1 MLLGDITDY
10 TEIGDWT
17 YILLAIL
24 LIDLVVLFLTK
35 YFPDLLG
42 KQLNIWYEKFG
53 LNAVLA
59 DVFIIAIGFALARYA
74 YNYFQPV
81 SLNGFNLW
89 LFLGLLVG
97 IQFLHDVF
105 FYLAIIQPIP
115 RGHNRMMDV
124 FKDYAQS
131 AGAKILVADGAMMLG
146 SAFIAMVLKEAPPHI
161 TALVGLVSIYTL
173 PYILETTNKYSLFE

>member
-10 TEIGDWT
+10 AEIADWT

-24 LIDLVVLFLTK
+24 IIDLGVLFLTK

-42 KQLNIWYEKFG
+42 KNLNLWYEKFG

-74 YNYFQPV
+74 YRYFQPV
-81 SLNGFNLW
+81 DLNGFHLW

-105 FYLAIIQPIP
+105 FYLAVIQPIP
-115 RGHNRMMDV
+115 KGHNRMMDL

-131 AGAKILVADGAMMLG
+131 AGAKILGADAAMVVASALLAMM
-146 SAFIAMVLKEAPPHI
+146 LKEAPPHSTVLI
-161 TALVGLVSIYTL
+161 GLVSMYIV
-173 PYILETTNKYSLFE
+173 PYILETTNRYSLFE